1 MLDPA
6 VYRICLSIFPVPLL
20 LGGNFGGI
28 LDKSNFCSGFII
40 CWDVWTSCPAG
51 FQYGFQTGLLLQQE
65 KGEEFL
71 L

>member
-1 MLDPA
+1 MLA
-6 VYRICLSIFPVPLL
+6 VPLL
-20 LGGNFGGI
+20 LGGDFGGI

-40 CWDVWTSCPAG
+40 CWDVWTSYPVG
-51 FQYGFQTGLLLQQE
+51 FQYGFPTGLLLWYE